1 MKPSEWRE
9 DGAKP
14 GSSLLGKSVVRICLI
29 SEVDEGLL
37 GGFEAWRVAWPRSER
52 MGFDIRQAGV

>member
-14 GSSLLGKSVVRICLI
+14 GSSLPGKSVVRIYFI

-37 GGFEAWRVAWPRSER
+37 GGFEAWRVVWPSSER
-52 MGFDIRQAGV
+52 MGSDIRQAGV